1 MALTDALISYWPLN
15 EALASD
21 NAVDSYDS
29 NTAAQENTPG
39 ALGSEYR
46 EFIPANSENFVHS
59 SNASLQTGD
68 IDYTLAMQIYLYD
81 TETVQTWLSKY
92 GTNSN
97 DEYGLFM
104 EGNPDT
110 TALFSYAIIN
120 AAGDL
125 QTTLY
130 ATTFGQPSV
139 NTLYD
144 VAVWHDATN
153 NVIGI
158 SVDGVVDTQA
168 YSLGSIATNGPFRI
182 GALGDTAGLFAHGK
196 GKQVAFWK
204 RVLSAVE
211 LADYFTNGIP
221 AVVGGFDGISPIG
234 LFALMLE
241 WSNAGVTPPVV
252 TAHSKI
258 PITRRRG

>member
-1 MALTDALISYWPLN
+1 MALTDNLISYWPLN
-15 EALASD
+15 EALSSQ
-21 NAVDSYDS
+21 NAVDTYNG
-29 NTAAQENTPG
+29 NTATQEGTPG

-46 EFIPANSENFVHS
+46 EFIPGNSEDFVHS

-68 IDYTLAMQIYLYD
+68 INYTLAMQIYLYD
-81 TETVQTWLSKY
+81 TETVQTWISKY

-110 TALFSYAIIN
+110 TALFSFAIIN
-120 AAGDL
+120 AAGDT

-144 VAVWHDATN
+144 VAVWHNATAN
-153 NVIGI
+153 EIGI

-168 YSLGSIATNGPFRI
+168 YSGGSIATNGPFRI

-204 RVLSAVE
+204 RVLSAGE
-211 LADYFTNGIP
+211 LVTYFDTGIP
-221 AVVGGFDGISPIG
+221 NVDVGFDGVIPVG
-234 LFALMLE
+234 FFALMME
-241 WSNAGVTPPVV
+241 WSGSSTPVLSG
-252 TAHSKI
+252 HSKI